1 MKNASFHFREANFN
15 NNIQSP
21 ILFFAYKVD
30 EKVKD
35 DKYLVMEG
43 VRYKLR
49 AIKIND
55 DSYFLTHKFIE
66 MIIVLVKIRKKISRG
81 CYLWMTQDKGI
92 LISFSILPVKVISG
106 EMTEL
111 LE

>member
-1 MKNASFHFREANFN
+1 M
-15 NNIQSP
+15 IYY
-21 ILFFAYKVD
+21 IIVKVD

-43 VRYKLR
+43 VCYKLR

-55 DSYFLTHKFIE
+55 NSYFLTHKFIE
-66 MIIVLVKIRKKISRG
+66 MIIVLVKIRKRFSRG